1 MPNFKY
7 KARDKFA
14 KPITGV
20 ITADSEEDT
29 ANKLRG
35 MGYTPISVSK
45 ASEVTTDK
53 VMKKISSVKLH
64 ELHIFTRQLYSLQK
78 AGVNLVSSLQAI
90 SQQTESKYF
99 KGIIEE
105 VLRDVQGGSTLSQA
119 FAKHPRAFDSIY
131 TGMIKAAEASGRMIE
146 VLERIS
152 ALIEQEIRTRS
163 NIKSATRYPI
173 IAFCALCIGFLIVIT
188 FVVPRFASLYAQ
200 YSADLPLP
208 TRIMITTNL
217 AIRKFWYIFLIAGPL
232 IVFAFKKFINSDR
245 GRPIWDNFK
254 LGVPV
259 FGPLLLLILMSRFA
273 RVTAILIK
281 SGIPIL
287 EVLNL
292 VAASVGNTKIV
303 RAIDHIKESVSQ
315 GKGIAGPMRVS
326 GLFPPIV
333 VQMVSIGE
341 DTGSVDE
348 LLMGVAD
355 YYDQE
360 IEYMIKNLTSY
371 IEPLLILV
379 LGTMV
384 LIMALGIFMPMWNLM
399 QLFKH

>member
-1 MPNFKY
+1 
-7 KARDKFA
+7 
-14 KPITGV
+14 
-20 ITADSEEDT
+20 
-29 ANKLRG
+29 
-35 MGYTPISVSK
+35 
-45 ASEVTTDK
+45 
-53 VMKKISSVKLH
+53 
-64 ELHIFTRQLYSLQK
+64 
-78 AGVNLVSSLQAI
+78 
-90 SQQTESKYF
+90 
-99 KGIIEE
+99 
-105 VLRDVQGGSTLSQA
+105 LRDVQGGSTLSQA

-232 IVFAFKKFINSDR
+232 IVFTFKKFINSDR

>member
-14 KPITGV
+14 KSITGV

>member
-1 MPNFKY
+1 
-7 KARDKFA
+7 
-14 KPITGV
+14 
-20 ITADSEEDT
+20 
-29 ANKLRG
+29 
-35 MGYTPISVSK
+35 
-45 ASEVTTDK
+45 
-53 VMKKISSVKLH
+53 
-64 ELHIFTRQLYSLQK
+64 
-78 AGVNLVSSLQAI
+78 
-90 SQQTESKYF
+90 
-99 KGIIEE
+99 
-105 VLRDVQGGSTLSQA
+105 
-119 FAKHPRAFDSIY
+119 
-131 TGMIKAAEASGRMIE
+131 
-146 VLERIS
+146 
-152 ALIEQEIRTRS
+152 
-163 NIKSATRYPI
+163 
-173 IAFCALCIGFLIVIT
+173 
-188 FVVPRFASLYAQ
+188 VVPRFASLYAQ

-232 IVFAFKKFINSDR
+232 IVFTFKKFINSDR